1 MGGSGRKEL
10 NRWPS
15 SFPAVLWIANVRGK
29 KPDRKN
35 KSWNLC
41 LNLCSARWINPS
53 LILVRNFNLLLLS
66 ILGSWL
72 GSGLMNFSITLLKT
86 LQDVKLQILTSILFH
101 SMTAGKKKFLKKFV
115 FVLKKTTGVFWTLLA
130 L

>member
-1 MGGSGRKEL
+1 MAFFFPCCPL
-10 NRWPS
+10 NRECSWK
-15 SFPAVLWIANVRGK
+15 K

-53 LILVRNFNLLLLS
+53 LILVRNFNPLLLS
-66 ILGSWL
+66 ILSSWL

-86 LQDVKLQILTSILFH
+86 LQDVKLRILTSILFH
-101 SMTAGKKKFLKKFV
+101 SMTAGKKEFLKKFV
-115 FVLKKTTGVFWTLLA
+115 FVLKKRLEFVEHFLHYRGVIFWNKLK
-130 L
+130 